1 MEQKLNNHTSPK
13 KLTNHTRHSSA
24 PSNSS
29 FDASNKVTTM
39 IKNHKTGKKVIDD
52 DAEKTFESFVNYGNS
67 FLKDT
72 DTDYGS
78 LNEISRSTGTQTV
91 EAQEHPGRP
100 NEYFMSRESKRI
112 NANVKRAQKAYYN
125 SYLKELQSDVKRI
138 PHPPSQRPAIKKP
151 VTTTRIN
158 R

>member
-1 MEQKLNNHTSPK
+1 MNNHTSPK

-24 PSNSS
+24 PSSTSFNTSS
-29 FDASNKVTTM
+29 KVTTV
-39 IKNHKTGKKVIDD
+39 IKNHKTGKKFIDD

-72 DTDYGS
+72 NTDYGS
-78 LNEISRSTGTQTV
+78 LNKISRSTGTQTV
-91 EAQEHPGRP
+91 EAQEHAGRS
-100 NEYFMSRESKRI
+100 NEYFVSRESRRI

-125 SYLKELQSDVKRI
+125 SYLKELQSDIKRV
-138 PHPPSQRPAIKKP
+138 PHPPSQRPAFKKP